1 MEGVKKNKVTR
12 MEIAIQEVRGSSAI
26 LLLRSIQ
33 GGSEAEIFFEYYKMN
48 NKLKPEERRSYK
60 FLNKLVQIRYDKW
73 LNSKEGFNTI
83 LTYNKN

>member
-1 MEGVKKNKVTR
+1 MERTKKTKVTR
-12 MEIAIQEVRGSSAI
+12 MEVAIQEVVGNLAI
-26 LLLRSIQ
+26 LPLRSIQ
-33 GGSEAEIFFEYYKMN
+33 GGSEAEVFFEFYKMN

-60 FLNKLVQIRYDKW
+60 FLNKLVQMRYDKW